1 YVEPIEGWKETA
13 IIISQTRPTPQ
24 EKKLDPVSKLIQ
36 VKVTPNENVLNE
48 LALSLG
54 EQLLHT
60 FPVRPYLEE
69 ELSQTSYEFTANA
82 SLFRVNI
89 ADNFSITKINSVH
102 NIFNSLHCRLAK
114 EKYDTVY
121 KEGYDETFMFH
132 GTKQDFL
139 DGICTFNFDRS
150 KIRKHKF
157 GCGISFATK
166 PFYATRYHHDNK
178 RRLNKV
184 MIIAKVLVGHTFEI
198 GNQTMTIPKKMCYT
212 SKNFPQTVI
221 VKYDDHTFLPVAIV
235 HYQGFHDD

>member
-1 YVEPIEGWKETA
+1 MN
-13 IIISQTRPTPQ
+13 
-24 EKKLDPVSKLIQ
+24 LF
-36 VKVTPNENVLNE
+36 N
-48 LALSLG
+48 LSLRRTNRRLEG
-54 EQLLHT
+54 DGDYNFSNSPNSTGKE
-60 FPVRPYLEE
+60 VRP
-69 ELSQTSYEFTANA
+69 
-82 SLFRVNI
+82 
-89 ADNFSITKINSVH
+89 
-102 NIFNSLHCRLAK
+102 RLK
-114 EKYDTVY
+114 TDSVY